1 MTKEQRTSLN
11 ILIDLAIRKGIDF
24 ELSHSMQHVY
34 FMKDSKTIN
43 VYTFGGEDFTNDS
56 FKRVINILNNHR

>member
-24 ELSHSMQHVY
+24 EVNHSMQHVY

-56 FKRVINILNNHR
+56 FKRAINILNNHK

>member
-24 ELSHSMQHVY
+24 ELNHSMQHAY
-34 FMKDSKTIN
+34 FLKGSKVIN
-43 VYTFGGEDFTNDS
+43 VYTFGGEDYDPYS
-56 FKRVINILNNHR
+56 FKRAINTLNNHE